1 MKIIKKIIILGII
14 FLLAL
19 CLVKGINGCFSCKQN
34 EEQKWFNEYMSKISV
49 EKQGY
54 EFCNLDTDGAIK
66 IENTVGEFIVQGLN
80 VTISY
85 NHKDNFEIHYND
97 QTVRLNSEFIN
108 SKTEVYGA
116 INAMW
121 SSYRKEDPPTSLL
134 NKVCLVTIYN
144 GELFI
149 FTGAH
154 NVNLWGGWSGKYPV
168 VMYTYDIIAN
178 DVLYL
183 GYYNGK
189 WIDLD
194 ANSPV
199 PFGFRYVDE

>member
-1 MKIIKKIIILGII
+1 MKFSNTIKKN
-14 FLLAL
+14 
-19 CLVKGINGCFSCKQN
+19 KK
-34 EEQKWFNEYMSKISV
+34 
-49 EKQGY
+49 
-54 EFCNLDTDGAIK
+54 
-66 IENTVGEFIVQGLN
+66 NTVLTHVKTLEVFYLMIYLGPKEKA
-80 VTISY
+80 THPTSA
-85 NHKDNFEIHYND
+85 
-97 QTVRLNSEFIN
+97 TTFIN
-108 SKTEVYGA
+108 SKTEAYGA